1 MDDLKDKLRKLSLF
15 GKGGQAKGAFKGAVH
30 KLGSAPTQVNRLH
43 LFVIC
48 CKPRACKPALAASPA
63 RV

>member
-1 MDDLKDKLRKLSLF
+1 LF
-15 GKGGQAKGAFKGAVH
+15 GKGGQAKGAFKGAGH